1 MSKFSRFLNFDD
13 NKGPIVSIVLA
24 LIFVSIIVAG
34 YYFLVLDAPPE
45 GFSSMYI
52 LDEQKKTEAYP
63 EFLTINENNTFSL
76 WVGVENHLGT
86 QQNYEIQQK
95 LTKDPILTF
104 PIDENVENRFT
115 KTLDDQETWESSIT
129 TTISNP
135 GNYSLIFELYLK
147 EEGETIGSNVEPD
160 NYVLLNIEVDYQ
172 NQD

>member
-1 MSKFSRFLNFDD
+1 MSKISRFLNFNG

-63 EFLTINENNTFSL
+63 EFLTINENNTFNL
-76 WVGVENHLGT
+76 WVGVENHLGI

-104 PIDENVENRFT
+104 PINENIENRFT
-115 KTLDDQETWESSIT
+115 KTLNDQETWESLIT

-147 EEGETIGSNVEPD
+147 EEGKTIGANTEPKS
-160 NYVLLNIEVDYQ
+160 YVILNFEVDYQ
-172 NQD
+172 NQE

>member
-1 MSKFSRFLNFDD
+1 MSKFSRFLNFDN

-24 LIFVSIIVAG
+24 LIFVSIIVTG
-34 YYFLVLDAPPE
+34 YYFLVLNAPPE

-52 LDEQKKTEAYP
+52 LDEQKKTDSYP
-63 EFLTINENNTFSL
+63 ELLTINENNTFQL
-76 WVGVENHLGT
+76 WIGVENHLGT

-104 PIDENVENRFT
+104 PINENIENRYT
-115 KTLDDQETWESSIT
+115 KTLDDQETWETLIT

-147 EEGETIGSNVEPD
+147 EEGEIIGSNVEPD
-160 NYVLLNIEVDYQ
+160 NYVLLNIEVDY
-172 NQD
+172 